1 VAQFFGC
8 NQKQKTVKMETLTT
22 KDTNSVLSDLI
33 KINND
38 RIDGYEKAVHE
49 VKEEDADLRLLF
61 LQAIDQSRNMK
72 IALGTELEANGGDM
86 PTGTTGSGSIYRA
99 WMEVKAIFTGHSR
112 HAILANCEYGEDA
125 AQKAYESALNSE
137 HLPAFLA
144 DLVLRQKV
152 QLKVVHDRIKSLL

>member
-1 VAQFFGC
+1 
-8 NQKQKTVKMETLTT
+8 METLTT

-86 PTGTTGSGSIYRA
+86 PAGTTGSGTIYRA
-99 WMEVKAIFTGHSR
+99 WMDVKAVFTGHSR
-112 HAILANCEYGEDA
+112 HSILANCEHGEDA

-152 QLKVVHDRIKSLL
+152 QLKVVHDRIKSLRDQTA

>member
-1 VAQFFGC
+1 VVL
-8 NQKQKTVKMETLTT
+8 KTKTQKMETLTT

-33 KINND
+33 KIIND

-49 VKEEDADLRLLF
+49 VKEEDADLRLMF
-61 LQAIDQSRNMK
+61 LQAIDQSRNMR

-99 WMEVKAIFTGHSR
+99 WMEVKAVFTGHSR
-112 HAILANCEYGEDA
+112 HTILANCEHGEDA

-144 DLVLRQKV
+144 DLVLKQKS
-152 QLKVVHDRIKSLL
+152 QLKIVHDRIKTLRDESK